1 MFKTVAD
8 PFAGRLSIFRIV
20 SGTLGADGTFSTPI
34 KDTNE
39 RYNQLLRLAGKEQ
52 KPITEAGPG
61 SIVAV
66 AKLKET
72 TTGDTLCNE
81 QSQGKI

>member
-1 MFKTVAD
+1 MYAIRSYYAGFVFKTIAD

-20 SGTLGADGTFSTPI
+20 SGTLGADGNFFNVN

-52 KPITEAGPG
+52 KQITTAGPG

-66 AKLKET
+66 AKLKA
-72 TTGDTLCNE
+72 
-81 QSQGKI
+81 